1 MWRTREKWLIGLY
14 LCAAVLNLYA
24 EYTHW
29 TWGIWLSKPLL
40 MIGLLID
47 WIGYPL
53 PFTQFA
59 RLISIGFVFSLMGDV
74 FLMLVSS
81 NLHPPVPFFILG
93 LASFLL
99 THVSY
104 LSAFLHLAKG
114 KKGWVQQ
121 KSYRALPLM
130 GLVGLLLWFI
140 WPGLDTLQVPVFVY
154 AMAIMIMAIGALN
167 LRTLLSAKIW
177 QLLFGAVLFFVLSD
191 GLIAINKFRVSLG
204 DGQLLIMLTY
214 IIAQAGIFYAGIQIR
229 ETKTFNVF
237 LFLAYGLGFSSI
249 LRAPN

>member
-1 MWRTREKWLIGLY
+1 MQESLWRAREKWLIGVY
-14 LCAAVLNLYA
+14 VCAAILNLYA
-24 EYTHW
+24 ETTHW
-29 TWGIWLSKPLL
+29 VWGIWISKPLL
-40 MIGLLID
+40 MIGLLIA

-53 PFTQFA
+53 PFTRFA

-74 FLMLVSS
+74 FLMLVFS

-114 KKGWVQQ
+114 EKGWVQQ
-121 KSYRALPLM
+121 KRYRALPLI

-140 WPGLDTLQVPVFVY
+140 WPGLGTLQVPVFVY
-154 AMAIMIMAIGALN
+154 AMAIMSMAIGALN
-167 LRTLLSAKIW
+167 IRTLLPANTW

-191 GLIAINKFRVSLG
+191 GLIAINKFRASLG

-229 ETKTFNVF
+229 ATKS
-237 LFLAYGLGFSSI
+237 L
-249 LRAPN
+249 